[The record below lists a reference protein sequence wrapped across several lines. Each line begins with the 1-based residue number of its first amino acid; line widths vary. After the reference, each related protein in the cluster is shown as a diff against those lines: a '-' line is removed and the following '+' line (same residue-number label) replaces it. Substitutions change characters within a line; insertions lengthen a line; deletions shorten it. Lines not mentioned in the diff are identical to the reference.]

1 VNLNRWKCNFV
12 RPGDEI
18 MSSGRAR
25 LKWHLSLG
33 LGEENYRFH
42 DHEKLAHYANAAQS
56 LIFLLDSKN

>member
-1 VNLNRWKCNFV
+1 MEIFV

-33 LGEENYRFH
+33 LGEENYRFTIMR
-42 DHEKLAHYANAAQS
+42 N
-56 LIFLLDSKN
+56 